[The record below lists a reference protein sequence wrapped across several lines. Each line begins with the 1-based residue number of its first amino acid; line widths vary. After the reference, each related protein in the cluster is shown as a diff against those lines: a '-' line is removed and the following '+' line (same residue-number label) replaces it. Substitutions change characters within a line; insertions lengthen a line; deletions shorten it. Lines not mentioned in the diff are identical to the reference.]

1 MALKFINEDTGNLK
15 EAVFCFTGKS
25 PKPRSEM
32 QAIALNAGA
41 DVTNSVVGR
50 TTILVIADANS
61 KSIKAEKARSMGID
75 LISPSQFFMMCGT
88 VTTSNGDEQISQ
100 VKIKKPKPVTKPT
113 EKRRHSSVRRI
124 EL

>member
-25 PKPRSEM
+25 PKTRVEM

-41 DVTNSVVGR
+41 KVTKSVTNQ
-50 TTILVIADANS
+50 TTILVIADASS
-61 KSIKAEKARSMGID
+61 KSIKAEKARSMEID
-75 LISPSQFFMMCGT
+75 LISPSQFFMMCGS
-88 VTTSNGDEQISQ
+88 VTASNGNGEISQ
-100 VKIKKPKPVTKPT
+100 VHIKKPN
-113 EKRRHSSVRRI
+113 EKKRHSLVRRI